1 MLEKS
6 KLEYEREKKS
16 VDELRASEVLCNLML
31 FFFFL
36 VGLLLVDLTVSTW

>member
-16 VDELRASEVLCNLML
+16 VDELRASEVQCNLML
-31 FFFFL
+31 FFFL